1 MLYVSA
7 LGGLGNRLRVV
18 DSAVAFAEARNGP
31 VTVLW
36 NLDQTLGT
44 PAGEIFAQKA
54 LVAGG
59 VTIRS
64 ERRYAP
70 KRVAR
75 ALAFRFRQ
83 FPTLNQE
90 KIQALRLGPGAGE
103 TEFLALDD
111 AHLRTG
117 HRFFDNPEPYSW
129 LQWAPAIT
137 EALPVMTRP
146 ILGLHLRGTD
156 RRGDH
161 TEPTVKALLALARSH
176 LDRESYASVFIAS
189 DEASL
194 AEKAQRELGEKATLL
209 QSLTRDRSHDE
220 AGIHAARDLV
230 ALSRCESLFT
240 NTTSSYARLA
250 AQLGA
255 IPLTNLAQLAGFEV
269 ARPPFSLLT

>member
-44 PAGEIFAQKA
+44 PAGEIFAQKP
-54 LVAGG
+54 LVARG

-70 KRVAR
+70 RRVAR

-83 FPTLNQE
+83 LPTLNQE

-117 HRFFDNPEPYSW
+117 HRFFDNPEPYAW
-129 LQWAPAIT
+129 LLWATSIT
-137 EALPVMTRP
+137 DHLPRMPRP
-146 ILGLHLRGTD
+146 TLGLHLRGTD
-156 RRGDH
+156 RRSDH

-194 AEKAQRELGEKATLL
+194 AEKAKRELGEKATLL

-255 IPLTNLAQLAGFEV
+255 IPLTNLAQLAGFEA